1 MFIVEEKEKA
11 ASTAAVNGESIIS
24 QSTRFMQRLKN
35 IANDE
40 DIFIIT
46 RFASTGKTLGR
57 GSWEEVETKAAKPR
71 VYREEDAIDQNAN
84 VYYTINPRV
93 RFNGNGQGTKS
104 DISRVVAFYADMDVG
119 KIGHKKASPFETN
132 EEALAAL
139 DCFPLPASFV
149 IDTGHGVQ
157 ALWLFKEAVDIS
169 PSFTIADYESI
180 NRGIQSMI
188 GADTT
193 ADISRIFRLPGSW
206 NVKVKDDPKPVTIIR
221 ESDME
226 YTVGDFDFV
235 SRDGTATIPASS
247 PAEYTRKKVDKRKLT
262 GSLKE
267 LIESGRDLDNPD
279 KTDRS
284 ELIHSAVF
292 RMVSKGFSDDEI
304 YSILTDA
311 AYKISEKILEKE
323 SEKERMRYV
332 SLSIRKA
339 REALEEKKREAE
351 AAIGEMEI
359 LGHTADLDIV
369 IHFRGS
375 TITLSPNELTG
386 RIIKMLTDLP
396 VGEDATGFVNA
407 LLSEARKKG
416 KVDLSE
422 KIARGIHRGEDE
434 GVFIVNGDAVTRV
447 VDGKLEIA
455 KKIIEAG
462 KIIEHERTEWLNGE
476 SFREGFGKTTLK
488 NAYEEIR
495 AMVSL
500 FKWKEKWQ
508 ADYLAAFLMLAPFQS
523 LMSWRPWLYILGA
536 RNTGKTTFFDEVIRG
551 LYPELTARLDKTT
564 SYACAQTLSGT
575 GKIPIL
581 DEFEKYRHLNDV
593 MEALKISSRGGYF
606 TRGTTSERARRFRLN
621 HMPFLGSIYLAG
633 NDAAQ
638 LSRMIVFE
646 LIPHN
651 GAGLSSLPSPIARE
665 RIGARAIGAMYR
677 EWGAIEEL
685 ARKYSQAPKEY
696 FGEGVD
702 TRQADNFAYARAIL
716 SIINEQTNND
726 FGYVL
731 LPNQASEEITDDGM
745 EILFTILSSRITV
758 EERTSYDNIAR
769 REMSIAGA
777 IAANR
782 FVEIQRVGVNVV
794 THKGEKYFVINAAM
808 VQRHL
813 LRNTDF
819 AGLKVSE
826 PLSRITGALRA
837 KAKLDHTTRDCVFI
851 PFSTLPIEEDDDA

>member
-1 MFIVEEKEKA
+1 MEEKEKA

-46 RFASTGKTLGR
+46 RFVPTGKTFGR
-57 GSWEEVETKAAKPR
+57 GTWEEAETKAAKPR
-71 VYREEDAIDQNAN
+71 VYREEDAIEQDAN

-93 RFNGNGQGTKS
+93 RFNGNGQGTKD
-104 DISRVVAFYADMDVG
+104 DISRVVAFFADIDVG
-119 KIGHKKASPFETN
+119 TIGHKKASPFNTN
-132 EEALAAL
+132 EEALQAL
-139 DCFPLPASFV
+139 ARFPLPASIIV
-149 IDTGHGVQ
+149 DTGHGVQ

-169 PSFTIADYESI
+169 PSFAIADYEAI
-180 NRGIQSMI
+180 NRGIQTLI

-193 ADISRIFRLPGSW
+193 ADISRIFRLPGSN
-206 NVKVKDDPKPVTIIR
+206 NVKVRGDPKPVTIIR

-235 SRDGTATIPASS
+235 LREGTATVSAAVTTT
-247 PAEYTRKKVDKRKLT
+247 AEYTKKKVDKRKLT

-267 LIESGRDLDNPD
+267 LIESGRDPEKPDN
-279 KTDRS
+279 TDRS
-284 ELIHSAVF
+284 AMVHSAVF
-292 RMVSKGFSDDEI
+292 RMASKGFSDDEI
-304 YSILTDA
+304 YSILTEP

-462 KIIEHERTEWLNGE
+462 KIIEHERTEWLNAE
-476 SFREGFGKTTLK
+476 AFREGFEQTTLK
-488 NAYEEIR
+488 NAYDEIR

-500 FKWKEKWQ
+500 FKWKAQWQ

-523 LMSWRPWLYILGA
+523 LMAWRPWLYVLGA

-575 GKIPIL
+575 GKVPVL

-593 MEALKISSRGGYF
+593 MEALKISSRGGF
-606 TRGTTSERARRFRLN
+606 LTRGTITDKVKRFRLN
-621 HMPFLGSIYLAG
+621 HMPWLGSIYRAG

-758 EERTSYDNIAR
+758 EERSGAGNLAR

-777 IAANR
+777 IAAYLSG
-782 FVEIQRVGVNVV
+782 EIQRYGVNVV
-794 THKGEKYFVINAAM
+794 THKSEKYFVINAPM

-826 PLSRITGALRA
+826 PLTRITGAFRA

>member
-1 MFIVEEKEKA
+1 MFIVEEKRKA
-11 ASTAAVNGESIIS
+11 ACKAAVNGEYIIS
-24 QSTRFMQRLKN
+24 QVARFMQRLKN
-35 IANDE
+35 IATEE

-46 RFASTGKTLGR
+46 RFVPTGKTFGR
-57 GSWEEVETKAAKPR
+57 GSWKEVETKAAKPR
-71 VYREEDAIDQNAN
+71 VYREEDAIDQDAN
-84 VYYTINPRV
+84 VYYTVNPRV

-267 LIESGRDLDNPD
+267 LIESGRDPEKPDN
-279 KTDRS
+279 TDRS
-284 ELIHSAVF
+284 AMVHSAVF
-292 RMVSKGFSDDEI
+292 RMASKGFSDDEI
-304 YSILTDA
+304 YSILTEP
-311 AYKISEKILEKE
+311 AYKISEKVLEKE

-332 SLSIRKA
+332 SISIRKA
-339 REALEEKKREAE
+339 REALEEKRREAE

-359 LGHTADLDIV
+359 LGHTSGLELV
-369 IHFRGS
+369 VFFRGAVIPLPMREIS
-375 TITLSPNELTG
+375 GKTLKLLTG
-386 RIIKMLTDLP
+386 LSFGDSAAGAI
-396 VGEDATGFVNA
+396 DA
-407 LLSEARKKG
+407 LIEQARDAG
-416 KVDLSE
+416 TINLSE
-422 KIARGIHRGEDE
+422 KIARGIHRGDDED
-434 GVFIVNGDAVTRV
+434 VFIVNGDTVTRV
-447 VDGKLEIA
+447 IGEKLESA
-455 KKIIEAG
+455 KRIIESG

-476 SFREGFGKTTLK
+476 SFREGFEKITLK
-488 NAYEEIR
+488 NAYDEIHR
-495 AMVSL
+495 MVSL
-500 FKWKEKWQ
+500 FKWKAQWQ

-523 LMSWRPWLYILGA
+523 LMNWRPWLYVLGA

-606 TRGTTSERARRFRLN
+606 TRGTTGERARHFRLN
-621 HMPFLGSIYLAG
+621 HMPWLGSIYLAG

-651 GAGLSSLPSPIARE
+651 GAGLSSLPSANERE

-677 EWGAIEEL
+677 EWRAIEEL
-685 ARKYSQAPKEY
+685 ARKYSQAPKEH

-716 SIINEQTNND
+716 SIINEQINED

-731 LPNQASEEITDDGM
+731 LPDQASEEITDDGM
-745 EILFTILSSRITV
+745 EILYTILSSRITV
-758 EERTSYDNIAR
+758 EDRTSLDNIAR
-769 REMSIAGA
+769 RELSIAGA
-777 IAANR
+777 IATNR
-782 FVEIQRVGVNVV
+782 TGEIQRYGVNVV
-794 THKGEKYFVINAAM
+794 THKSEKYFVINTPM

-826 PLSRITGALRA
+826 PLTRITGAFRS
-837 KAKLDHTTRDCVFI
+837 KAKIDHTTRDCVFI
-851 PFSTLPIEEDDDA
+851 PFSILPIEDDEDE